1 MKADQTVKDAKP
13 VLGWGSDI
21 IAELMR
27 RLGIRY
33 ICVNPGSSFRG
44 LHDSIVNYLGN
55 EKPQML
61 LSLHEQSV
69 VAIAHG
75 YYKACGEPMAV
86 VLHSNVGLMAGMMSI
101 FNAWCDRVPMLI
113 LGATGAVDSAVRRSW
128 IDWSHTLRDQGALV
142 RHYVKWDDQPATP
155 RAQIDSLLRAWQA
168 ANTAP
173 RGPSYVILDRR
184 LQEDALD
191 GDIVLPDV
199 ARYKPKAPAAPSEDV
214 LERAVALLS
223 AAKNIVMLI
232 GRVSL
237 DRGQWDD
244 RVRLAE
250 RLNARVVSDLRMG
263 ASFPTEH
270 PLHGGPADLFLS
282 PNDKARIA
290 DADVVLS
297 LDWYDLADTMQQAG
311 GSAKVISI
319 SVDHQAHNSYSG
331 DHQRLAPVDL
341 DVAVEPHMMVSALLA
356 RLKGGQG
363 APMPRSAVVPA
374 VSSDPAAMP
383 TLADIGQAMAKLR
396 EGRSITLARVPLNWP
411 SASYPFR
418 EPLDYLGYDGGG
430 GVGSGPGMTV
440 GAALALAGSGR
451 LVVGIM
457 GDGEFLGASS
467 ALWTAAHYEIPMLMV
482 IANNRSYFTDEIQ
495 QETVARERDRPVANR
510 WIGQRIDDPA
520 IDLAGLARDFGVAA
534 EGTIETVSDLEA
546 ALERGIAAVA
556 AGKPYLIDV
565 HVDPSRGASF
575 DWLDDHA

>member
-113 LGATGAVDSAVRRSW
+113 IGATGAVDSAVRRSW

-191 GDIVLPDV
+191 GDIALPDV
-199 ARYKPKAPAAPSEDV
+199 TRYKPKASAAPSGDV
-214 LERAVALLS
+214 LDRAVALLS
-223 AAKNIVMLI
+223 DAKNIVILI

-244 RVRLAE
+244 RVKLAE

-290 DADVVLS
+290 SADLVLS

-311 GSAKVISI
+311 GVAKVISV

-331 DHQRLAPVDL
+331 DHQRLAAVDL
-341 DVAVEPHMMVSALLA
+341 DVAVEPHMMVSALLGRLPGA
-356 RLKGGQG
+356 RETLT
-363 APMPRSAVVPA
+363 RPA
-374 VSSDPAAMP
+374 VAPAVASDPAAMP

-451 LVVGIM
+451 VVVGIM

-467 ALWTAAHYEIPMLMV
+467 ALWTAAHYEIPMLIV

-495 QETVARERDRPVANR
+495 QEAVARERNRPVANR
-510 WIGQRIDDPA
+510 WVGQRIDDPA

-534 EGTIETVSDLEA
+534 EGAIEKVSDLEA